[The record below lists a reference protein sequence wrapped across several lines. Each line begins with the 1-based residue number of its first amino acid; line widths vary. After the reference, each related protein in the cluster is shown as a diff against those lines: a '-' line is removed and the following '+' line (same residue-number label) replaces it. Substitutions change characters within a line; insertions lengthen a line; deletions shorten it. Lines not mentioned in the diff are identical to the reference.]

1 MKNRIRLTIALALF
15 CAAWSTAA
23 LASDNAYLY
32 LVQGVPGRDY
42 SATTDPQFP
51 VDVLINDE
59 VCYLHGLAFGT
70 ISGPLTLAPGSY
82 DVKISVANSL
92 APCSNSPIVDS
103 TVTLTSGENT
113 SAVLALGSGGA
124 LSLETFTNKFTT
136 VASGS
141 GRILF
146 ALAADSP
153 AAQVILENTSTKK
166 LYTYSVKPGSLLNV
180 TLPSATYSV
189 EVNEG
194 TTTIVPATNI
204 DLYSQ
209 SVAMLFA
216 VGEASNDTVTLESK
230 IVRNVI

>member
-153 AAQVILENTSTKK
+153 ATQVILENTSTKK